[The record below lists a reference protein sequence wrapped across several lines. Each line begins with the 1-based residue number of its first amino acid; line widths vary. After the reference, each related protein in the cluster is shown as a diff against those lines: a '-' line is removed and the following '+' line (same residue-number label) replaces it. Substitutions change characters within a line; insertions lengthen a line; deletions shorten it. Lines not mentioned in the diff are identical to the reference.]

1 MNSPNPGIAEP
12 IIRSRMPELDTIRGV
27 AILLVFWFH
36 GFEFFTPATP
46 NVPMWER
53 LFLASAKEGWAGVNL
68 FFVLSG
74 FLITGILLDSLNKPR
89 YYSRFYYRRALRILP
104 AYYLLLLVLVLLG
117 QVLALPQYSSWGFIG
132 LSFIYL
138 SNLTPMFGVPMQY
151 GPLWSLAVEEHYYLL
166 WPTAVRFFSRRGL
179 LIAASLICV
188 IEPALRIYAL
198 AFGGLWAGPHRG
210 GTFSYTWM
218 SADGLALG
226 ALLAIFARSSR
237 GTRVNLL
244 KLAFLAGVAA
254 TLAVALSNVFPR
266 PVAVGIQD
274 TCVNYYAF
282 FIVSGI
288 LWVGTGRY
296 KRWVNVRLL
305 SFFGFISYG
314 LYLIH
319 FLSIELYNDI
329 VAEFVP
335 VLLVEHSFRKGCV
348 RLLIAGAF
356 ATGVAYLSRITY
368 EEFFLRMK
376 GKNDKPLETVRT
388 AAAIQSVLPD

>member
-1 MNSPNPGIAEP
+1 
-12 IIRSRMPELDTIRGV
+12 MPELDTIRGV

-46 NVPMWER
+46 TVPLWER
-53 LFLASAKEGWAGVNL
+53 LFLASSKEGWAGVNL

-74 FLITGILLDSLNKPR
+74 FLITGILLDGLNKPR

-117 QVLALPQYSSWGFIG
+117 QVLTLPQYSSWGFIG

-166 WPTAVRFFSRRGL
+166 WPTAVRLFSRRGL

-198 AFGGLWAGPHRG
+198 AFGGLWGGPHRG

-237 GTRVNLL
+237 GTRTNLL
-244 KLAFLAGVAA
+244 KLAFLAAVAA

-266 PVAVGIQD
+266 AVAVGIQD

-282 FIVSGI
+282 FVVAGI
-288 LWVGTGRY
+288 LWVGTGRH

-335 VLLVEHSFRKGCV
+335 VLLVEHSFRKGCL

-356 ATGVAYLSRITY
+356 ATGVAYVSRITY

-376 GKNDKPLETVRT
+376 GKNDKPAETVRA
-388 AAAIQSVLPD
+388 AAAIQSVVPD

>member
-1 MNSPNPGIAEP
+1 M
-12 IIRSRMPELDTIRGV
+12 
-27 AILLVFWFH
+27 
-36 GFEFFTPATP
+36 
-46 NVPMWER
+46 
-53 LFLASAKEGWAGVNL
+53 
-68 FFVLSG
+68 
-74 FLITGILLDSLNKPR
+74 
-89 YYSRFYYRRALRILP
+89 
-104 AYYLLLLVLVLLG
+104 
-117 QVLALPQYSSWGFIG
+117 
-132 LSFIYL
+132 
-138 SNLTPMFGVPMQY
+138 
-151 GPLWSLAVEEHYYLL
+151 
-166 WPTAVRFFSRRGL
+166 
-179 LIAASLICV
+179 
-188 IEPALRIYAL
+188 
-198 AFGGLWAGPHRG
+198 
-210 GTFSYTWM
+210 
-218 SADGLALG
+218 
-226 ALLAIFARSSR
+226 
-237 GTRVNLL
+237 
-244 KLAFLAGVAA
+244 
-254 TLAVALSNVFPR
+254 
-266 PVAVGIQD
+266 
-274 TCVNYYAF
+274 NYYAL

-296 KRWVNVRLL
+296 KRWVNLRLL